1 MNFSKN
7 DLLKQFFLFDKRFIL
22 YIICVMV
29 VITTAGGND
38 EQKARRRNNER
49 VEWSK
54 ARCNIL

>member
-29 VITTAGGND
+29 VISTAGGND
-38 EQKARRRNNER
+38 GR
-49 VEWSK
+49 VD
-54 ARCNIL
+54 